1 MKLNVVFF
9 DVFVSHEGIRL
20 TKSLSQ

>member
-1 MKLNVVFF
+1 MKLNVVYF